1 MDFTIWDVLIGIIS
15 WSIRILFW
23 PLGFVIKYREFFG
36 AVFPYLLLG
45 VIVLVVGAAALGL
58 LGSVLRGVFVCAQ
71 GIYRFFGALITAFR
85 PSRKKE
91 PQSGEESH
99 AVPIDDPND
108 PYHVLGVPRG
118 VSSSELSARY
128 RELMKTN
135 HPDRVAQLD
144 PEIQAFAN
152 VRAKRIVAAYMEI
165 SELAKARD

>member
-23 PLGFVIKYREFFG
+23 PLGLVIKYREFFG

-58 LGSVLRGVFVCAQ
+58 LGSVLRGVFVCAH
-71 GIYRFFGALITAFR
+71 GIYRFFGALVAAFR
-85 PSRKKE
+85 PSHKEE
-91 PQSGEESH
+91 PQREEEVH
-99 AVPIDDPND
+99 AEPTEDPDD
-108 PYHVLGVPRG
+108 PYHVLGVSRHATRDE
-118 VSSSELSARY
+118 VNTRY

-152 VRAKRIVAAYMEI
+152 ERSRNIIQAYETLI
-165 SELAKARD
+165 ASL